1 MRHSSNHHHH
11 KNQIF
16 DEDEGHCK
24 IRKRGCS
31 SASSSASSSLLLHNY
46 RFNKRPICTTL
57 LGAGGGPKNNNRGS
71 TTPLPNWKI
80 MLNNNN
86 SRSSS
91 SPKYLSPP
99 PGNGTSSRLG
109 KLQQQHSHPPLVSA
123 RKLAATLW
131 EMNEMPSAASPRILE
146 LQHKE
151 LLTSTSSSRRRRGR
165 GRASERIPNSGLSHL
180 SDPSHS
186 PVTDRMDHSRRAS
199 TTSRRLRHTD
209 HHHRNDDR
217 GGGGYGS
224 TSSASCMEIEM
235 RSRGRTPS
243 GSSTVGVKT
252 RLKDLS
258 NGLTT
263 SKELLKILNRI
274 WGLEEQHS
282 SGVSLIS
289 ALHTEIERSRLLV
302 DQMIHE
308 KRSDRHEIDQLVK
321 RLADEKALWKSKEQD
336 RMRAAFDSVAG
347 DLGVERKLRRR
358 TEILIKKLGTELSET
373 KAALLKTM
381 QELESEKRKRQMM
394 EQVCDE
400 LAIATG
406 EDKAEAEEIKRESA
420 KVREEVKKEKEMLQ
434 LADLLREERL
444 QMKLSE
450 AQSQYEEKNADVDQ
464 LSNELGVF
472 LSNKMA
478 KENRDASVILP
489 TNKEEMEA
497 YLNRRLLASDQ
508 NQLDSEDDEAELE
521 DGEECEEEAQP
532 TEDDED
538 SADSDLHSI
547 ELNVGKNRRSHGW
560 SYTNGLA
567 AFNNQ
572 RRVLAEEEIKGG
584 RNSLSERIQ
593 RGRVSVEKRN
603 SGGTNVECGRED
615 SSKWGVG
622 FDQSKQNMG
631 SEDYEDKVHRYRSA
645 NGLRDHVL
653 SDSRMQSN
661 GGFASPT
668 RKWGQILSS
677 RHPGNLAAH
686 GKPAVV
692 PESAPKTRLVGT
704 ARVEGRNSRRSR
716 Q

>member
-1 MRHSSNHHHH
+1 MRHSSNRHDH

-16 DEDEGHCK
+16 DEEEEGHCK

-57 LGAGGGPKNNNRGS
+57 LGGGGRPKNNTNTRQGS
-71 TTPLPNWKI
+71 TTPVPNWKI
-80 MLNNNN
+80 MIN
-86 SRSSS
+86 RSSS
-91 SPKYLSPP
+91 SPKYLPPP
-99 PGNGTSSRLG
+99 PGNGSSRLG
-109 KLQQQHSHPPLVSA
+109 KLQHQHSHPPLVSA

-131 EMNEMPSAASPRILE
+131 EMNEMPSATSPRILE
-146 LQHKE
+146 IEHKE
-151 LLTSTSSSRRRRGR
+151 LLTSSSRRRRGR

-186 PVTDRMDHSRRAS
+186 PVSDRMDHSRRAS
-199 TTSRRLRHTD
+199 TTSRMLRHTD
-209 HHHRNDDR
+209 HHRRNDDR
-217 GGGGYGS
+217 GGGYDS
-224 TSSASCMEIEM
+224 TSSASYMEIEM

-243 GSSTVGVKT
+243 GSSALGVRT

-263 SKELLKILNRI
+263 SKELLKILHRI
-274 WGLEEQHS
+274 WGHEEQHS

-321 RLADEKALWKSKEQD
+321 RLADEKALWKSKEEN

-347 DLGVERKLRRR
+347 DLGVERKLRKR

-373 KAALLKTM
+373 KAAFLKTM
-381 QELESEKRKRQMM
+381 QELGSEKRKRQMM

-420 KVREEVKKEKEMLQ
+420 KVREEAKKEKEMLQ

-450 AQSQYEEKNADVDQ
+450 AQYQYEEKNADVDQ

-478 KENRDASVILP
+478 KENRGASVILP
-489 TNKEEMEA
+489 SNKEEMEA
-497 YLNRRLLASDQ
+497 YLNRELLASDQ

-547 ELNVGKNRRSHGW
+547 ELNVDKNHRSHGW

-567 AFNNQ
+567 AIDNQ

-593 RGRVSVEKRN
+593 RGRVSLERRN
-603 SGGTNVECGRED
+603 SGGTNLECGRED

-622 FDQSKQNMG
+622 FDQSKQNLG
-631 SEDYEDKVHRYRSA
+631 SEDYEDKAHRYRSA
-645 NGLRDHVL
+645 KGLRDHVL

-677 RHPGNLAAH
+677 RYPGNLAAH

-692 PESAPKTRLVGT
+692 PESAWKTRIVET
-704 ARVEGRNSRRSR
+704 ARVGRNSRRSR

>member
-1 MRHSSNHHHH
+1 MRHSNHLHH

-16 DEDEGHCK
+16 DEDEAQCK
-24 IRKRGCS
+24 IRKRGCSS

-57 LGAGGGPKNNNRGS
+57 LGERPKNNTNSNSRS
-71 TTPLPNWKI
+71 TTPVPNWKI
-80 MLNNNN
+80 MMNN
-86 SRSSS
+86 SRSSQ
-91 SPKYLSPP
+91 SPKHLPPP
-99 PGNGTSSRLG
+99 PGNGGSSRLG
-109 KLQQQHSHPPLVSA
+109 KVQQQQHPPLVSA

-131 EMNEMPSAASPRILE
+131 EMNEMPSAASPKILE
-146 LQHKE
+146 LEHKE
-151 LLTSTSSSRRRRGR
+151 LTSRRKKGR

-186 PVTDRMDHSRRAS
+186 PVSDRMAHSRRAS
-199 TTSRRLRHTD
+199 TTSRRLRRPD
-209 HHHRNDDR
+209 HHHCND
-217 GGGGYGS
+217 GGGGGDYDS
-224 TSSASCMEIEM
+224 ISSASYMEIEM
-235 RSRGRTPS
+235 RSRGRTPP
-243 GSSTVGVKT
+243 GSSAVGVKT
-252 RLKDLS
+252 RLKDLR

-302 DQMIHE
+302 DQMIRE
-308 KRSDRHEIDQLVK
+308 KRSDRHEIDDLVK
-321 RLADEKALWKSKEQD
+321 RLADEKALWKTKEHE

-347 DLGVERKLRRR
+347 ELGVERKHRRR
-358 TEILIKKLGTELSET
+358 TEILIKKLGSELSET

-381 QELESEKRKRQMM
+381 HELESEKRKRQMM

-406 EDKAEAEEIKRESA
+406 EGKIEAEEIKRESA
-420 KVREEVKKEKEMLQ
+420 KVREEAKKEKEMLQ

-444 QMKLSE
+444 QTKLSE
-450 AQSQYEEKNADVDQ
+450 AQHQYEEKNADVDQ
-464 LSNELGVF
+464 LGNELGVF
-472 LSNKMA
+472 LSNKMT
-478 KENRDASVILP
+478 KENRGASVILP
-489 TNKEEMEA
+489 SNKEEMEA
-497 YLNRRLLASDQ
+497 YLNRRLLASDR
-508 NQLDSEDDEAELE
+508 NQLDSEDDEGELE
-521 DGEECEEEAQP
+521 DGEEYEEEVQHT

-547 ELNVGKNRRSHGW
+547 ELNVDKNRRGNGW
-560 SYTNGLA
+560 RSYTNGLA
-567 AFNNQ
+567 ASDNQ
-572 RRVLAEEEIKGG
+572 RRALAEEEIKGG

-593 RGRVSVEKRN
+593 KGRVSLERRS
-603 SGGTNVECGRED
+603 SGGTDLEYGRED
-615 SSKWGVG
+615 SSKWGGG
-622 FDQSKQNMG
+622 FGQSKQNLG
-631 SEDYEDKVHRYRSA
+631 SEDHEDSKVHGYRSA
-645 NGLRDHVL
+645 KGLRDHVL

-668 RKWGQILSS
+668 RRWGQILSS
-677 RHPGNLAAH
+677 RHPGNHSAAH
-686 GKPAVV
+686 AKPAVV
-692 PESAPKTRLVGT
+692 PESAPKTRLVET